1 MSREPGGLN
10 SPGPPQLRLA
20 GPDTGSS
27 CRGQLLAL
35 RVCLPRLPAKA
46 PTQDPACPKGVQL
59 ASGSKVPDTP
69 SWRVTGSSQLV
80 LWPCL
85 PGSEPRQIPAVL
97 TTASC
102 DQDQL
107 AGGQRRSAGVS
118 PRPGMVGARAVTLRP
133 ARGLRGRGKF
143 CTPSPGLGFQHGAFI
158 MGFQKETNR
167 GKGKQK
173 TIETKGKRLA
183 AAFESFR
190 GILLFHECYRYRSLL
205 QANILNEARVERS
218 WC

>member
-27 CRGQLLAL
+27 CGGQLLAL
-35 RVCLPRLPAKA
+35 RVCLPQLSAKA

-107 AGGQRRSAGVS
+107 AGGPETLSGGLSPAWHGGGESSNPPPSSGAPGNEERSAPSLQGLVFS
-118 PRPGMVGARAVTLRP
+118 MV
-133 ARGLRGRGKF
+133 
-143 CTPSPGLGFQHGAFI
+143 
-158 MGFQKETNR
+158 
-167 GKGKQK
+167 
-173 TIETKGKRLA
+173 
-183 AAFESFR
+183 
-190 GILLFHECYRYRSLL
+190 LL
-205 QANILNEARVERS
+205 
-218 WC
+218 